1 MEKETLLL
9 NKEES
14 VLHTAMG
21 LIGIGLPQHYAIA
34 LVKLNKLIEKKG
46 IGNITIDDAVGI
58 KFDTA
63 KEWARRCEE
72 PNSIN
77 WQ

>member
-9 NKEES
+9 NKEET
-14 VLHTAMG
+14 LIHTLMG

-34 LVKLNKLIEKKG
+34 LAKLDKLIKEKG

-58 KFDTA
+58 KYNAA
-63 KEWARRCEE
+63 KEWAHRCEE

-77 WQ
+77 W